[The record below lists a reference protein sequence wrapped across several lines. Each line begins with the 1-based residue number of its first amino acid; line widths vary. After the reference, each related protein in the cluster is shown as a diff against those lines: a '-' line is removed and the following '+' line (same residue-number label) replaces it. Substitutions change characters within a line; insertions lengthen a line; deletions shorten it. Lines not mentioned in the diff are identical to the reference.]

1 MRPQPFGKKNKS
13 APAPKTP
20 SEFLEAGISEEDGG
34 DRWISSGDIPKGVR
48 FYQRAYRLYKRA
60 IELVNDS
67 QLQLHEDNG
76 LEIRNDAIYNICRMQ
91 FVVYMQVVRT
101 DLLDEIAS
109 KLEPEPGDDSVIVKD
124 IAAIASAHEQA
135 VNMAGGPHVSPID
148 LVYNYA
154 QVLVEAGER
163 AHEDGN
169 DLEAVQLFA
178 SAGDVFKVVVERQVA
193 QLLEL
198 EQQSTGD
205 LKQGAADRDSDNN
218 NNSNSDSDNAGDD
231 PEPQD
236 SRGMNFGPAA
246 LIDTLVTNSHCL
258 VSYLSVAPEKDQ
270 VSSALQAHL
279 GKLGEALD
287 KYLQRGEVHPEQA
300 DEARIAAASALSAI
314 TMARGQAQQES
325 PSAQVE
331 AIRKIWTVE
340 ELPNSPA
347 RHMAQADAFIE
358 LADSFEDGA
367 NGQAWKALT
376 NASGALQQGLNTN
389 PVTVDAVNTCRL
401 WNAKGDVEWMRRKLA
416 PVDPSAQ
423 RNEQTLLSN
432 SKVYYTNARNVQSLN
447 VTQELR
453 EIKEEATVKLKIL
466 NGEPVEG
473 RIARRVV
480 AHLQDEGLI

>member
-20 SEFLEAGISEEDGG
+20 TEFLEAGISEEDGG
-34 DRWISSGDIPKGVR
+34 DRWISSGDVPKGVR

-60 IELVNDS
+60 IELVNDN
-67 QLQLHEDNG
+67 QQQLHQDNG

-91 FVVYMQVVRT
+91 FVVYMQVVKT

-109 KLEPEPGDDSVIVKD
+109 KLEPEPGHDSVIVKD

-135 VNMAGGPHVSPID
+135 VNMAGGPHVCPID

-169 DLEAVQLFA
+169 GLEAVQLFA
-178 SAGDVFKVVVERQVA
+178 SAGDVFKVVVERQVT

-198 EQQSTGD
+198 EQQSAGD
-205 LKQGAADRDSDNN
+205 LKQGADDGDNKNN
-218 NNSNSDSDNAGDD
+218 NNDDSDNAGDD

-258 VSYLSVAPEKDQ
+258 VSYLSVTPEKEQ
-270 VSSALQAHL
+270 VSSVLQAHI

-287 KYLQRGEVHPEQA
+287 KYLERGEIHSGQA

-314 TMARGQAQQES
+314 TMARSQAQQQS

-331 AIRKIWTVE
+331 SINKMWALE

-347 RHMAQADAFIE
+347 RYMAQADAFIE
-358 LADSFEDGA
+358 LADSFENGA
-367 NGQAWKALT
+367 DGQAWKALT

-423 RNEQTLLSN
+423 RNELTLLSN
-432 SKVYYTNARNVQSLN
+432 SKVYYTNAVNVQSLN

-453 EIKEEATVKLKIL
+453 ELKEEATVKLKIL
-466 NGEPVEG
+466 NGETPEG